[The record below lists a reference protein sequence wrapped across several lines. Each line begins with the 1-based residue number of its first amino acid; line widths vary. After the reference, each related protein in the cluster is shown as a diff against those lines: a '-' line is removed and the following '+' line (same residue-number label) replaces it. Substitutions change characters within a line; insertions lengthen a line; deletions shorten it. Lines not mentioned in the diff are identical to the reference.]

1 MKRALG
7 IAAVLAALVAV
18 VALATGA
25 GQNPDK
31 GKYWV
36 EFDNAFGLI
45 QGGDLKIAGVRAGTI
60 TDIKLDQ
67 RTKHALIGFKITQ
80 NGFGSLRTDVH
91 CESRPQSLI
100 GEYFIDCLPGTA
112 GRELKPG
119 TTIPV
124 THTASTVAPDL
135 VNNILR
141 RPYNERLS
149 IILSSLGAGVAG
161 NAEALNAAVRRAS
174 PALRET
180 DKTLAILARQNQILG
195 DLAQNADRVIGDLNN
210 NRKDVGRWIVEAR
223 NTATASAQRR
233 NDIAA
238 GFKRLPGFLTQL
250 QPAMKALGDVADQ
263 QTPALRNLDASSKD
277 LTTFFNRLAP
287 FSDASRPAIRSLGNA
302 SATGDRAL
310 KAAVPTVN
318 ELNRFSQGTPELAKN
333 LAIVLQHLDDRKYS
347 VENDPRSP
355 GGQGYT
361 GLEALLTYV
370 YDQTLSTNVFDQN
383 NHILKLALIAGG
395 NCVKYA
401 DVARAKK
408 FAAECASALGPSQP
422 GINFPDTTEFQKMDP
437 QARAVQRRID
447 GDRQTPQANT
457 PAPGPVDQAPSQS
470 SAPQQD
476 GKPPVQV
483 PVQPPSQLPPLPSVP
498 GVPPV
503 QLPKTLP
510 GVTNQDTPRGGGLVG
525 GLGLKASTRS
535 TDPQAQARLLDYLLA
550 P

>member
-7 IAAVLAALVAV
+7 IAVVLAALVAV
-18 VALATGA
+18 VALSTGA
-25 GQNPDK
+25 GQNADK

-36 EFDNAFGLI
+36 QFDNAFGLI

-60 TDIKLDQ
+60 TDIRLDR
-67 RTKHALIGFKITQ
+67 RTKHALVGFKITQ
-80 NGFGSLRTDVH
+80 NGFGSLRSDVH

-112 GRELKPG
+112 SHELKPG
-119 TTIPV
+119 STIPV

-149 IILSSLGAGVAG
+149 IIISSLGAGVAG
-161 NAEALNAAVRRAS
+161 NAERLNAAVRRAS

-238 GFKRLPGFLTQL
+238 GFKRLPGFLAQL
-250 QPAMKALGDVADQ
+250 QPAMKSLGDVADQ

-277 LTTFFNRLAP
+277 LTTFFDRLAP
-287 FSDASRPAIRSLGNA
+287 FSDASRPAIRSLGQA

-333 LAIVLQHLDDRKYS
+333 LAIVLQHLDDRKYA
-347 VENDPRSP
+347 VEQDPRSP
-355 GGQGYT
+355 GGKGYT
-361 GLEALLTYV
+361 GLEALLQYV
-370 YDQTLSTNVFDQN
+370 YDQALSTNVFDQN

-395 NCVKYA
+395 NCSKYA

-408 FAAECASALGPSQP
+408 FASECAADLGPNQP
-422 GINFPDTTEFQKMDP
+422 GINFVDSTEFQKRDP

-447 GDRQTPQANT
+447 GDRQTPQVNT
-457 PAPGPVDQAPSQS
+457 PAAGPVDQAPSQQP
-470 SAPQQD
+470 APQQQD
-476 GKPPVQV
+476 SKPPVQV
-483 PVQPPSQLPPLPSVP
+483 PTPTLPSLPSVP

-503 QLPKTLP
+503 ELPKTLP

-525 GLGLKASTRS
+525 GLGLKSTTRT

>member
-1 MKRALG
+1 MRRALG
-7 IAAVLAALVAV
+7 IAVVLAAIGAF
-18 VALATGA
+18 VALSTGA
-25 GQNPDK
+25 GHGPEK
-31 GKYWV
+31 GTYWV

-60 TDIKLDQ
+60 TDIRLDK
-67 RTKHALIGFKITQ
+67 RTKHALIGFKVTQ
-80 NGFGSLRTDVH
+80 AGFGSLRTDVH

-100 GEYFIDCLPGTA
+100 GEYYVDCLPGTA
-112 GRELKPG
+112 KRELKPG
-119 TTIPV
+119 ATIPV
-124 THTASTVAPDL
+124 THTGSTVAPDL

-161 NAEALNAAVRRAS
+161 NAERLNAAVRRAS

-180 DKTLAILARQNQILG
+180 DKTLAILAGQNKILG
-195 DLAQNADRVIGDLNN
+195 DLAVNADRVIGDLNN
-210 NRKDVGRWIVEAR
+210 NRKDVGRFVVEAR

-233 NDIAA
+233 TDIAA
-238 GFKRLPGFLTQL
+238 GLKRLPGFLAQL
-250 QPAMKALGDVADQ
+250 QPAMKSLGDVADQ
-263 QTPALRNLDASSKD
+263 QTPALRNLDASAKD
-277 LTTFFNRLAP
+277 LTTFFDRLAP
-287 FSDASRPAIRSLGNA
+287 FSDASRPAIRSLGKA
-302 SATGDRAL
+302 SATGDSAL

-333 LAIVLQHLDDRKYS
+333 LAIVLQHLDDRKYA
-347 VENDPRSP
+347 VEKDPRSP
-355 GGQGYT
+355 NGQGYT
-361 GLEALLTYV
+361 GLEALLQYV
-370 YDQTLSTNVFDQN
+370 YDQALSTNVFDQN

-395 NCVKYA
+395 NCSKYA

-408 FAAECASALGPSQP
+408 YGSECAADLGPNQP
-422 GINFPDTTEFQKMDP
+422 GINFADSTEFQKMDP
-437 QARAVQRRID
+437 QARAIQRRAN

-457 PAPGPVDQAPSQS
+457 PAPGPVAPATPSQQP
-470 SAPQQD
+470 A
-476 GKPPVQV
+476 PPVATP
-483 PVQPPSQLPPLPSVP
+483 PVQPPSLPSLPSVP

-510 GVTNQDTPRGGGLVG
+510 GITNQDTPRGGGLVG
-525 GLGLKASTRS
+525 GLGLSASTRT

>member
-7 IAAVLAALVAV
+7 IAVALAALAAFV
-18 VALATGA
+18 VLSTGA
-25 GQNPDK
+25 GRDAGK

-67 RTKHALIGFKITQ
+67 RTKRALIGFKITQ

-112 GRELKPG
+112 SRELKPG

-238 GFKRLPGFLTQL
+238 GFKRLPGFLAQL

-333 LAIVLQHLDDRKYS
+333 LAIVLQHLDDRKYA
-347 VENDPRSP
+347 VEDDPRSP
-355 GGQGYT
+355 GGKGYT

-401 DVARAKK
+401 DIARAKK
-408 FAAECASALGPSQP
+408 FAAECASALGPNQP

-437 QARAVQRRID
+437 QARAAQRRIN

-457 PAPGPVDQAPSQS
+457 PAPGALDQGPSQS

-525 GLGLKASTRS
+525 GLGLKASTRT